1 MRKSKFT
8 EKQIMTTPKQVE
20 AGAKV
25 AEATRKRGVT
35 EQTLYRRE
43 AEYSGTEVSDATRL
57 RELEDENRRLKQ
69 MVAEQALD
77 LQALRNRPKKMVRPA
92 ALRRAVGLLRE
103 RFRFSERRACR
114 VLQFARCSHQ
124 YRSRGQ
130 PEARLVATLRRL
142 AAERPGFGTRRLH
155 TLLGG
160 GAGRLGTSASTD
172 DPSLE
177 VGQSS
182 LGRHHVCYWAINGS
196 TPTPYFYQNLGLQQ
210 GP

>member
-77 LQALRNRPKKMVRPA
+77 LQAPRTIA
-92 ALRRAVGLLRE
+92 RR
-103 RFRFSERRACR
+103 
-114 VLQFARCSHQ
+114 
-124 YRSRGQ
+124 RG
-130 PEARLVATLRRL
+130 
-142 AAERPGFGTRRLH
+142 
-155 TLLGG
+155 
-160 GAGRLGTSASTD
+160 
-172 DPSLE
+172 
-177 VGQSS
+177 
-182 LGRHHVCYWAINGS
+182 
-196 TPTPYFYQNLGLQQ
+196 
-210 GP
+210 

>member
-114 VLQFARCSHQ
+114 VLQFARSSHQ
-124 YRSRGQ
+124 YRTSRGQ

-177 VGQSS
+177 VE
-182 LGRHHVCYWAINGS
+182 
-196 TPTPYFYQNLGLQQ
+196 
-210 GP
+210 